1 MRFDELNDENHLLFA
16 IKFYDNPQAV
26 TIEDFH
32 EDLKRFKYIKRLLK
46 KYVLKGELKYHLIIN
61 HFIICFNVFGDAT
74 IPLLFYKIEKEY
86 WSLIKTFLLFLD
98 RIPEFPKSGIDDL
111 KVDKKCLDL
120 LNKI

>member
-1 MRFDELNDENHLLFA
+1 M
-16 IKFYDNPQAV
+16 
-26 TIEDFH
+26 
-32 EDLKRFKYIKRLLK
+32 
-46 KYVLKGELKYHLIIN
+46 KGELKYHLIIN
-61 HFIICFNVFGDAT
+61 HFIIYFNVFGDAT

-86 WSLIKTFLLFLD
+86 WSLIKTFLIFLD

>member
-1 MRFDELNDENHLLFA
+1 MKD
-16 IKFYDNPQAV
+16 
-26 TIEDFH
+26 
-32 EDLKRFKYIKRLLK
+32 
-46 KYVLKGELKYHLIIN
+46 ELKYHLIIN

-111 KVDKKCLDL
+111 EVDNCLLYTSPSPRDPT
-120 LNKI
+120 KSRMPSSA